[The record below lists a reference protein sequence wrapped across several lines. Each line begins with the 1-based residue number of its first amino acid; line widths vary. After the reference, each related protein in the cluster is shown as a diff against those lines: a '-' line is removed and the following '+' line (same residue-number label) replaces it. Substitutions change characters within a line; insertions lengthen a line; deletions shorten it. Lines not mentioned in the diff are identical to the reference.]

1 VAIFCAPDALSTCE
15 AQKYQDGQYNNQQ
28 NCDHTGLLSPHVDFA
43 FEGRV
48 IVLQVPANGIV
59 LSVRAKALGVQGIVR
74 GGKRYKSV
82 VLHTLQSVKRERRRN
97 WLTRI

>member
-15 AQKYQDGQYNNQQ
+15 AQKYQDSQYSDQQ
-28 NCDHTGLLSPHVDFA
+28 NCDHMRLLSPHVDFT

-59 LSVRAKALGVQGIVR
+59 LSVRANALGIKGI
-74 GGKRYKSV
+74 
-82 VLHTLQSVKRERRRN
+82 
-97 WLTRI
+97 